1 MAVAA
6 TSTILAAMLVIR
18 SVTFDTCRP
27 EFVLEL
33 ASMTGGALG
42 LSMLARQ
49 LKVRGLVV
57 IEMHAVPGLGPMAA
71 LALLPETPGVG
82 VI

>member
-1 MAVAA
+1 
-6 TSTILAAMLVIR
+6 
-18 SVTFDTCRP
+18 
-27 EFVLEL
+27 
-33 ASMTGGALG
+33 MTGGALG